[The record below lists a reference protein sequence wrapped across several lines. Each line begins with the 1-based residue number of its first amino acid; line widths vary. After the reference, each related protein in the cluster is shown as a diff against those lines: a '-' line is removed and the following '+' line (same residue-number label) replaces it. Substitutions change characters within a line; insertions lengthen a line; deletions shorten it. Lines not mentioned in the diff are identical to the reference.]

1 MHFSEIFLRHLSI
14 LYSFKGVECAFPY
27 EYSKEDLTNA
37 KTDELEQ
44 VLINTDPGSPLGYAA
59 LVGHEDKFIT
69 SLEKSIEYCNA
80 LKCKRL
86 HIMSGRLEDNITG
99 IANIIFFM
107 QPAIMF

>member
-1 MHFSEIFLRHLSI
+1 MKFLKTLRYFFFL
-14 LYSFKGVECAFPY
+14 LNSFKGVECAFPY

-37 KTDELEQ
+37 KTDEFEQ
-44 VLINTDPGSPLGYAA
+44 VLINTDPGSTLGYAA

-107 QPAIMF
+107 Q